1 MEITDELLQTIY
13 KRVEQVF
20 RKWLHQSDDY
30 ACAKNERE
38 RQKIINNG
46 VRTQEQMETN
56 LKEIENLLR

>member
-1 MEITDELLQTIY
+1 MNDKEKLEKIKELI
-13 KRVEQVF
+13 KPF

-38 RQKIINNG
+38 RQKVINNG
-46 VRTQEQMETN
+46 VLTQEQMETN